1 MFDTAPGA
9 HGTNLRMTTLEDSL
23 ALTSAAPG
31 EWRATASPLY
41 EANTGMFGGWTAALL
56 LKAVVEDER
65 AQGAPISLNVNYLSR
80 VEPKAELILRARLLG
95 ATRSLFTWQSELWLA
110 ATNELATTATV
121 VLANRRESDTFL
133 ELKMPAAGDPET
145 LGVFHPPATFGQR
158 TPVRT
163 VAGYPP
169 FNKPSTH
176 SVHWVRELSGRTVDH
191 VQIAYLA
198 DVCPPRV
205 FYLSEGPRPS
215 STVTLSV
222 YFHASDA
229 ELGAVGSDYVLS
241 EIIGTRATGSTCGSK
256 LAMWSRQGA
265 LLATSEQLCW
275 FK

>member
-1 MFDTAPGA
+1 MSE
-9 HGTNLRMTTLEDSL
+9 LENSL
-23 ALTSAAPG
+23 ALAPIAPG

-56 LKAVVEDER
+56 LKAVVSDAR
-65 AQGAPISLNVNYLSR
+65 AQGTPAALNVNYLSR
-80 VEPKAELILRARLLG
+80 VVPGGEIVLRTRLLG
-95 ATRSLFTWQSELWLA
+95 ATRSLFTWASELWLA
-110 ATNELATTATV
+110 ATGELATIATV

-133 ELKMPAAGDPET
+133 ELKMPPAGDPET

-163 VAGYPP
+163 VLGYPP

-205 FYLSEGPRPS
+205 FYVSEGPRPS

-229 ELGAVGSDYVLS
+229 ELAAVGSDYVLS
-241 EIIGTRATGSTCGSK
+241 EIIGTRAAQSAAGSR